1 MPVEFKDYYAVLG
14 VEKTAS
20 HDEIKRAFR
29 GLARKCHP
37 DVVKPGSKSKSEA
50 RFKEINEAY
59 EVLKDPEKRRKYDH
73 LGADWETHGEGGFAR
88 ARSAS
93 GDRGRT
99 AGSGEAGGFEY
110 HFGGTGFSDFF
121 EQFFGGVGSDAF
133 VGFDG
138 MGARGSARTRPG
150 PVRGQDV
157 EAEFLVT
164 LEEAFQGLNRRIS
177 FRKTDPETG
186 IERSNTIDVKIPG
199 GIREGQ
205 RIRLAGQ
212 GQAGLKGGAAGDLYL
227 RIRFAQHPDFTV
239 RGSDLYYTLR
249 LTPWQAVL
257 GSKVEVPTLKGRARL
272 TVTEGT
278 QSGKR
283 FRLSGHG
290 LPKAD
295 GAPGDL
301 FAEVAIALPERLT
314 ERQRAH
320 WEALRDSGS

>member
-1 MPVEFKDYYAVLG
+1 MPVEFKDYYAALG

-20 HDEIKRAFR
+20 QDEIKRAFR
-29 GLARKCHP
+29 DLARKFHP
-37 DVVKPGSKSKSEA
+37 DVAKPGTKSKSEA

-73 LGADWETHGEGGFAR
+73 LGADWERYGEGGFAG
-88 ARSAS
+88 AGAAS
-93 GDRGRT
+93 GGRAHP
-99 AGSGEAGGFEY
+99 AGFGEGAGFEY

-121 EQFFGGVGSDAF
+121 EQFFGGVGSGAF
-133 VGFDG
+133 AGFDG
-138 MGARGSARTRPG
+138 MGARGTARSRPG

-164 LEEAFQGLNRRIS
+164 LEEAFQGVNRRIS
-177 FRKTDPETG
+177 FQKADLENG
-186 IERSNTIDVKIPG
+186 IERSNTVDVKVPA

-212 GQAGLKGGAAGDLYL
+212 GQPGREGGEAGDLYL

-239 RGSDLYYTLR
+239 RGSDLYYTLK
-249 LTPWQAVL
+249 LAPWQAVL

-278 QSGKR
+278 QPGKR
-283 FRLSGHG
+283 FRLPGHG
-290 LPKAD
+290 LPKAN
-295 GAPGDL
+295 GGRGDL
-301 FAEVAIALPERLT
+301 FAEVAVALPERLT
-314 ERQRAH
+314 ENQRKL
-320 WEALRDSGS
+320 WEALRDSGN